1 MRRFDKHTSDK
12 PSNIQLHNEN
22 QKRLNDL
29 IRQREDP
36 NYGTFTPILDTI
48 HDIQDDIQDDVQD
61 TIQPVRIKKSSDN
74 YTPWVIPN
82 GIHK

>member
-12 PSNIQLHNEN
+12 PSNTELYNEN
-22 QKRLNDL
+22 QKRLNEL

-36 NYGTFTPILDTI
+36 NYSTFTPIQDTT
-48 HDIQDDIQDDVQD
+48 QNTTQD
-61 TIQPVRIKKSSDN
+61 TIQPVRIKESSDN